1 MAADLGGL
9 AVWINPRYG
18 IAGAALRV
26 ECADS
31 SPSAPPFL
39 PVASPARIFI
49 PLAIIA
55 AMGGTGWYLSTRTPP
70 AEHVPHR
77 PTLIPVTASIL
88 APQDY
93 TVVVPTYGEVRARTE
108 SSLIPE
114 VSGMIKEISPA
125 FREGSFFEVG
135 EELVKLDDLDLTAAV
150 VIAQSAVAQ
159 ADTLVSEETAR
170 GTQAQEDWKALGRQG
185 EPDPLVLRKPQLAE
199 AKARQQS
206 ATATLERARRDL
218 ARTSI
223 KAPYAGRIVEKL
235 ADVGQYVSPGRELA
249 KIYAVDAAEIDL
261 PLKTSELEFLDLPE
275 HFRGEKMPVM
285 DNGPEVTFTAPYAGR
300 IGEWKGRLV
309 RVAGGIEQKSRQLY
323 VTAQVQDPY
332 ARRGGDNPP
341 LKVGMWV
348 TAHIT
353 GRILKQVFVLPR
365 AALREGDQVLLIDA
379 EEKLRSRVISIIW
392 GGPDHVVVSRGLKEG
407 DLLCTVPLHYAVEGS
422 KVKVKQMPMPAFSIP
437 GTTVPFQTQSPPDG
451 VKTVKAGVVGEG
463 GK

>member
-1 MAADLGGL
+1 M
-9 AVWINPRYG
+9 
-18 IAGAALRV
+18 
-26 ECADS
+26 
-31 SPSAPPFL
+31 
-39 PVASPARIFI
+39 PVVSPAKFLI

-55 AMGGTGWYLSTRTPP
+55 AMGGTGYYLSTRTPP
-70 AEHVPHR
+70 AEQVPHR
-77 PTLIPVTASIL
+77 PTLIPVTASL
-88 APQDY
+88 LTPQDY

-114 VSGMIKEISPA
+114 VSGIIQEISPT
-125 FREGSFFEVG
+125 FREGSFFEAG
-135 EELVKLDDLDLTAAV
+135 EELVKLDPRDLAAAV

-159 ADTLVSEETAR
+159 TDTLVSEENAKSV
-170 GTQAQEDWKALGRQG
+170 QALEDWKALGRQG

-206 ATATLERARRDL
+206 ATATLERAQRDL

-223 KAPYAGRIVEKL
+223 KAPYAGRIVDKL

-285 DNGPEVTFTAPYAGR
+285 NNGPDVTFTAPYAGR

-309 RVAGGIEQKSRQLY
+309 RVAGGIDKTSRQLY

-353 GRILKQVFVLPR
+353 GRTLKNVFVVPR
-365 AALREGDQVLLIDA
+365 AAVREGDQVLLIDA
-379 EEKLRSRVISIIW
+379 EEKLRSRVIGIAW
-392 GGPDHVVVSRGLKEG
+392 GGTDHVVVNSGLKDG

-437 GTTVPFQTQSPPDG
+437 GTTTPFQTQTPPDG
-451 VKTVKAGVVGEG
+451 VKTAKKES
-463 GK
+463 